1 MIKTLD
7 LFLVLIL
14 ISACSFHEGSKFWSK
29 PKVVE
34 KEKIKDYQELF
45 PKEEA
50 LKKEFNSGLK
60 FRYKT
65 KISNN
70 SSLSDNFNSNN
81 IFNIDGNLKKSSRY
95 KFSRIKKFN
104 QYQPEISFNNNN
116 IIFFDNKGSILQFN
130 NDSKLIWKKNYYS
143 KLEKKMNPILQFAS
157 NKKYLIVADNIAKYY
172 MLDIYTGDIIWT
184 NYNIAPFNSQIKIY
198 GEKFFIIDF
207 SNTLRCFSLKDGK
220 ELWNIKTEDTLIR
233 SQKKLSMVIVD
244 EIIYFN
250 NSNGDITAASLNDG
264 ELLWQLP
271 TQSSLIYE
279 SAFTLQTSDIITDKE
294 SLFFSNNRNQFF
306 SIDIKSGS
314 FNWENKINSNLRS
327 AIIDDYIISISLEGY
342 LIILEKR
349 TGNIIRVTDI
359 FQNFKIKKRS
369 KIKPSGFVVGLKNI
383 YVTTSNGRL
392 LIVDILSGKTVSS
405 SKIDNEKISKPF
417 IHNKNLFLI
426 KNDSIIKL
434 N

>member
-34 KEKIKDYQELF
+34 KEKILDYQELF

-60 FRYKT
+60 FRYNL
-65 KISNN
+65 KILKD

-95 KFSRIKKFN
+95 KFSKIKKFN
-104 QYQPEISFNNNN
+104 QYQPEILFNNNN
-116 IIFFDNKGSILQFN
+116 IVFFDNKGSILQFN

-143 KLEKKMNPILQFAS
+143 KLEKKLNPILQFAS

-172 MLDIYTGDIIWT
+172 MLDIDSGDIIWS

-198 GEKFFIIDF
+198 GEKFFITDF
-207 SNTLRCFSLKDGK
+207 SNTLRCYSLKDGK

-250 NSNGDITAASLNDG
+250 NSNGDITAASLKDG

-314 FNWENKINSNLRS
+314 FNWENKINSNIRS
-327 AIIDDYIISISLEGY
+327 AIIDDYIVSITLEGY
-342 LIILEKR
+342 LVILEKK
-349 TGNIIRVTDI
+349 TGKIIRVTDI

-369 KIKPSGFVVGLKNI
+369 KIKPTGFVVGLKNI
-383 YVTTSNGRL
+383 YVTTNNGRL
-392 LIVDILSGKTVSS
+392 LIIDILSGKTISS
-405 SKIDNEKISKPF
+405 SKIDSEKISKPF
-417 IHNKNLFLI
+417 VHNKNLFLI
-426 KNDSIIKL
+426 KNDAIIKL
-434 N
+434 D